1 MSLLQEIQIAQRNT
15 AEAVVIQNLERQGLA
30 TPELTDERCAAE
42 APPSGAAFGIID
54 PDYARV
60 FTMAR
65 IVAWQHG
72 YSICAQGSFTRDLDL
87 LMVPWTDHA
96 HAKVDHIVA
105 RICDAAG
112 LTVQHGSPSEKPYG
126 RKAWSLL
133 FPGFSDPRWVDLSVF
148 EALQPN
154 PAQPTPATTALTG
167 QILVMAE
174 LLKSALGVVR
184 TVTGDTL
191 EDDEMLQ
198 DLITQSEAA
207 IATVLTE
214 HAMGAAT

>member
-1 MSLLQEIQIAQRNT
+1 MSDLRFGGRCERHLFPKPCDQCV
-15 AEAVVIQNLERQGLA
+15 AEAQP
-30 TPELTDERCAAE
+30 T
-42 APPSGAAFGIID
+42 GAAFGIID

-96 HAKVDHIVA
+96 HAKVDHIVT

-112 LTVQHGSPSEKPYG
+112 LTVQGGSPSEKPHG

-148 EALQPN
+148 EALQPK
-154 PAQPTPATTALTG
+154 PAQPAPLTISTTSVLVG
-167 QILVMAE
+167 QILVMAD
-174 LLKSALGVVR
+174 LLKSAIDVVR
-184 TVTGDTL
+184 TIPGDTTEESDL
-191 EDDEMLQ
+191 LQ
-198 DLITQSEAA
+198 TLVDQSEAA

-214 HAMGAAT
+214 HAMGART